1 LWIITDCIARYL
13 FYHFYINI
21 IDKMETG
28 KFNHLEEKAEEKT
41 QEKEEEKVE
50 EIEEKKAEEK
60 VSFIPI
66 ETIPSTNGILSTGIV
81 YLIKNAMYETYLQ
94 ASGWT
99 GDEDNKVY
107 AKPREEKDMSSQE
120 WVIEKYNAD
129 SYLIRNVKFPRSCL
143 HPGDL
148 VGRDLYVNQ
157 HLYFPWN
164 LWQFDDLEY

>member
-1 LWIITDCIARYL
+1 
-13 FYHFYINI
+13 
-21 IDKMETG
+21 METQ
-28 KFNHLEEKAEEKT
+28 KFES
-41 QEKEEEKVE
+41 
-50 EIEEKKAEEK
+50 IEESGFQQRASEK
-60 VSFIPI
+60 GGFIPSHEVI
-66 ETIPSTNGILSTGIV
+66 GGLLSTGSV